1 MRIGSVRRVKMSNPI
16 ISVII
21 PVYKVE
27 SYLHRCID
35 SILNQE
41 YKNLE
46 VILVNDGSPDNCG
59 NICDEYAQQDNRIKV
74 IHKENGGL
82 SDARN
87 TGLEIA
93 SGEYVAFI
101 DSDDVIH
108 PQMYTR
114 LYNLIQKTGAEVAQC
129 EYVRFDKELNLQTIN
144 ESQTEL
150 VYTNIQALEALIE
163 NNKLVPPV
171 WNKLYKRELFSNI
184 RFPKGKIHE
193 DEYTTYK
200 LFYAANKIAYID
212 LPMYYYFI
220 NNSGIMRN
228 LNIEHKFHWIEAI
241 EERNL
246 FFQSCGLES
255 LYQKSSEKLFF
266 HLLKTRYIILRNKR
280 VDNREDYLS
289 SINEKIA
296 DMNKNIKDNPYL
308 SLINKRIINLAN
320 CNIRIL
326 KIYDINNYLLEK
338 KYRMRDFINEKRGK

>member
-1 MRIGSVRRVKMSNPI
+1 MINLKISI
-16 ISVII
+16 IV

-27 SYLHRCID
+27 QYLSRCID
-35 SILNQE
+35 SILNQTFQDFE
-41 YKNLE
+41 L
-46 VILVNDGSPDNCG
+46 ILVDDGSPDNCG
-59 NICDEYAQQDNRIKV
+59 EICDIYALKDNRIKV

-87 TGLEIA
+87 VGLEIA
-93 SGEYVAFI
+93 AGEYISFV
-101 DSDDVIH
+101 DSDDVVH

-114 LYNLIQKTGAEVAQC
+114 LYDLIQRTGAEIAQC
-129 EYVRFDKELNLQTIN
+129 EYVRFDKEIEFQSLSEGAEEIIC
-144 ESQTEL
+144 
-150 VYTNIQALEALIE
+150 TNVEAIDLLIE
-163 NNKLVPPV
+163 SNKLVPPV
-171 WNKLYKRELFSNI
+171 WNKLYKKELFSNI